1 MACRMAETSAAE
13 VCLMTCCGNQCGS
26 VDFGGSR
33 QLKDVAGVAAALC
46 LRRGGRRCAGA
57 FKHGSFNAVQFSGT
71 DFKYEVSPDYF

>member
-13 VCLMTCCGNQCGS
+13 VCLMTYSGNQCGS

-33 QLKDVAGVAAALC
+33 LLRDVAGVAAALC

-57 FKHGSFNAVQFSGT
+57 FRHGSFNAVQFSGT
-71 DFKYEVSPDYF
+71 DFKYEVSPDDF